1 MADEKQETTETKP
14 VVIAVPPASLG
25 AKGS

>member
-1 MADEKQETTETKP
+1 MADEKQTTETKP